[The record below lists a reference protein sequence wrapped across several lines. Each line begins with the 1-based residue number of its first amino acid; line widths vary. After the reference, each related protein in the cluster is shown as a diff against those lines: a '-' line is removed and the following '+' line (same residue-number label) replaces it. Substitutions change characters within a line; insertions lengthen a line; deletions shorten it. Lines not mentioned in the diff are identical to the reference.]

1 MSDFTFIHAADAH
14 IDSPLRGLEKY
25 EGAPT
30 QALRQ
35 STRRAFEKLIDLCL
49 AKPVDFLLLAGDLY
63 DGDWKDYNTGL
74 FFQKQMSRLK
84 EADIKVFTLRGNHDA
99 ASQISKNLPLPSNVH
114 DFQCNSPET
123 TTIDDLKVAIH
134 GQGFAT
140 KAVTEDL
147 SLNYPSALPG
157 HFNIGLLHTS
167 VTGREGHENYAPCTL
182 SGLLGKGYEYWA
194 LGHVHTREVLHERP
208 YVVFPGNLQGRH
220 IREQGSKGA
229 TVVKV
234 RDGQIVDLKH
244 QPLDVARWQLCEIDI
259 TGLTLED
266 EVLDLAQNSFLD
278 ALKNAA
284 GRLVVA
290 RVLVKGRGPLHSS
303 LSQNQE
309 HWAGQLRAL
318 SLDLSSQKLWLEK
331 ILFQTQAELDLD
343 ELKERDDPIGAL
355 LRALSDLK
363 DDPDRLKSE
372 IESTFKNLLT
382 KVPADILEGIDL
394 SSPSALKAL
403 IEDVEQLLIPQLL
416 SGASPK

>member
-14 IDSPLRGLEKY
+14 IDSPLRGLEQY
-25 EGAPT
+25 EGAPS

-35 STRRAFEKLIDLCL
+35 STRRAFENLIDLCL
-49 AKPVDFLLLAGDLY
+49 VKPVDFLVLAGDLY

-74 FFQKQMSRLK
+74 FFLKQMSRLK
-84 EADIKVFTLRGNHDA
+84 DAGIPVFTLRGNHDA
-99 ASQISKNLPLPSNVH
+99 ASQISKNLRLPSNVH
-114 DFQCNSPET
+114 DFKCNKPET
-123 TTIDDLKVAIH
+123 TTIEKLKVAIH

-140 KAVTEDL
+140 KAVTDDL
-147 SLNYPSALPG
+147 SLHYPSAIPG

-182 SGLLGKGYEYWA
+182 PGLLSKGYDYWA

-229 TVVKV
+229 TLVKV

-244 QPLDVARWQLCEIDI
+244 QALDVARWNLCEVDI
-259 TGLTLED
+259 SGFTKD
-266 EVLDLAQNSFLD
+266 EELLDSTQNALLD
-278 ALKNAA
+278 ALKAAA

-290 RVLVKGRGPLHSS
+290 RLIIKGQGPLHDS

-309 HWAGQLRAL
+309 HWAGQFRAL
-318 SLDLSSQKLWLEK
+318 SLDLSSQNLWLEK
-331 ILFQTQAELDLD
+331 IIFQSQAELDLD

-355 LRALSDLK
+355 LRALAELK
-363 DDPDRLKSE
+363 DDPESLKQE
-372 IESTFKNLLT
+372 IEESFKGILT
-382 KVPADILEGIDL
+382 KVPADILDGIDL
-394 SSPSALKAL
+394 NSPSALKAL
-403 IEDVEQLLIPQLL
+403 IEDIEQLLIPQLL
-416 SGASPK
+416 SGAKPK